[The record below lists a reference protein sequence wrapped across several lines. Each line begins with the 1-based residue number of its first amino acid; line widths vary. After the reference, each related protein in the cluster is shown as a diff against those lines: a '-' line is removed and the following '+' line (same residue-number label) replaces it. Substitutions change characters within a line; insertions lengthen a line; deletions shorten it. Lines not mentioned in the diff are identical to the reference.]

1 MSLIWIAGAGELA
14 SAVGWRLSKSGYA
27 VVMTEIATP
36 LAVRRPICF
45 SEAVHQGKCI
55 VESVVGELASSD
67 ICDID
72 PGDIKVM
79 VDPEGSSARG
89 LNPDALVDARMLK
102 KNIESVAWP
111 ELFTIG
117 LGPGFTCTQ
126 NADVVIETHRMA
138 RLGEVIHNGSAS
150 PNTGEPGPVN
160 GITHGRLLRSPADG
174 VLKTKC
180 KIGDLVSAQQVIGT
194 VSGEPLIAE
203 IDGLLRGLVHS
214 SAELKTGVK
223 VGDIDPRGCRVDPGK
238 ITDKG
243 LAVAGGVLEA
253 LLNKGILPIR

>member
-1 MSLIWIAGAGELA
+1 VSLIWIVGAGELA

-27 VVMTEIATP
+27 VVMTEIANP

-45 SEAVHQGKCI
+45 SEAVHEGKCV

-67 ICDID
+67 LCELDS
-72 PGDIKVM
+72 GDVKVL
-79 VDPEGSSARG
+79 VDPEGVVASR
-89 LNPDALVDARMLK
+89 LNPDAVVDARMIK
-102 KNIESVAWP
+102 KNVKPAAWP
-111 ELFTIG
+111 EIFTIG
-117 LGPGFTCTQ
+117 LGPGLTCTQ
-126 NADVVIETHRMA
+126 NTDKVIETHRMA
-138 RLGEVIHNGSAS
+138 RLGEVIHKGSAS
-150 PNTGEPGPVN
+150 RNTGEPGPVN
-160 GITHGRLLRSPADG
+160 GITHDRLLRSPADG
-174 VLKTKC
+174 VLKTEC

-223 VGDIDPRGCRVDPGK
+223 VGDIDPRGYKVDPGR

-253 LLNKGILPIR
+253 LLSESILPIR